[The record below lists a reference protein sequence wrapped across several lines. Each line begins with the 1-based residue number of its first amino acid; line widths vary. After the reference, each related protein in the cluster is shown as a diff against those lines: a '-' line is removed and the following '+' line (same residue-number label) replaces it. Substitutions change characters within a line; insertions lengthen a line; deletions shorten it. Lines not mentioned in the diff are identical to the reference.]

1 MFIIGASTLG
11 EIILE
16 VAARAGERIEGF
28 YDDVTKERNYCGV
41 PVLGKYEGLILNP
54 DARTRGVFVAIGDNR
69 NRHLYSQRLLASG
82 ILLRNVID
90 PRAIIESSS
99 RIGCGNLIMAGA
111 YVGVKALIGSG
122 NIVFPGVSITH
133 HNEVG
138 DFCFFS
144 PNCSVGGYTK
154 IGDECKIGM
163 NCVVLPYRRLAAGT
177 VAEPLTVAAGEAL

>member
-1 MFIIGASTLG
+1 
-11 EIILE
+11 
-16 VAARAGERIEGF
+16 
-28 YDDVTKERNYCGV
+28 
-41 PVLGKYEGLILNP
+41 
-54 DARTRGVFVAIGDNR
+54 
-69 NRHLYSQRLLASG
+69 
-82 ILLRNVID
+82 
-90 PRAIIESSS
+90 
-99 RIGCGNLIMAGA
+99 MAGA